1 MQRLNA
7 KEQEINSKETE
18 INRVKN
24 EKDQEI
30 ERLKGQLKSIESQK
44 KSELL
49 QTVADMEKERTELQS
64 QLLQGENKLQMA
76 LMEER
81 NKAQQHLQAKE
92 REISEL
98 RASVE
103 LEKKEAQ
110 IHEVALIKQHEDEL
124 KLKQEQL
131 DYYKDLKTRM
141 STKMVGETL
150 EAHCSTQFNQ
160 YLRSIMPNAYFEKDN
175 DASDGTKG
183 DFIFRDYED
192 NIEYISIMFEM
203 KNEMDTTAT
212 KHKNEDFFKK
222 LDDDRRKKNCEFAVL
237 VSLLEPE
244 SELYNGGIVDVS
256 YKYPKM
262 YVIRPQFFI
271 PLITLLVQTS
281 KKSVEYKRQLA
292 QAQSKEVDVT
302 NFENKLE
309 DFKQAF
315 GNHYEKAAEKFDKAI
330 NDIDGTIT
338 KLQKVREE
346 LLQSK
351 RNLKL
356 ANDDAEKLTIRNMNP
371 TMKKKFDDAR
381 EQAKGDIVEIE

>member
-1 MQRLNA
+1 
-7 KEQEINSKETE
+7 
-18 INRVKN
+18 
-24 EKDQEI
+24 
-30 ERLKGQLKSIESQK
+30 
-44 KSELL
+44 
-49 QTVADMEKERTELQS
+49 
-64 QLLQGENKLQMA
+64 
-76 LMEER
+76 
-81 NKAQQHLQAKE
+81 
-92 REISEL
+92 
-98 RASVE
+98 
-103 LEKKEAQ
+103 
-110 IHEVALIKQHEDEL
+110 
-124 KLKQEQL
+124 
-131 DYYKDLKTRM
+131 
-141 STKMVGETL
+141 MVGETL

-237 VSLLEPE
+237 VSLFWARERTLQRRNRRCLIQIPE
-244 SELYNGGIVDVS
+244 NVCHPPPVLHPSHN
-256 YKYPKM
+256 
-262 YVIRPQFFI
+262 
-271 PLITLLVQTS
+271 ITRANIE
-281 KKSVEYKRQLA
+281 KSVEYKRQLA
-292 QAQSKEVDVT
+292 LAQSKEVDVT

-356 ANDDAEKLTIRNMNP
+356 ANDDAEKLTIRKLTYMNP